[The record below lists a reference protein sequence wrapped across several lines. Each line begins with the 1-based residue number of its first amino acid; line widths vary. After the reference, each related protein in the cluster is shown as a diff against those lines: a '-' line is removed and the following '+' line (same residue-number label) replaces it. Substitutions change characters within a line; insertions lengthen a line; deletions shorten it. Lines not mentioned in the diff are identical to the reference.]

1 MGVVVREMIKV
12 SESYCVSCERLL
24 LTERERFEPICCDC
38 FKKTKR
44 KDPLMKA
51 AIRQVVVAVVPMICP
66 HDGDRSHRCR
76 TKFNVLVLDKK
87 LEPKEITGPYTLQ
100 AAERRANK
108 IRRQID
114 RRQQ

>member
-1 MGVVVREMIKV
+1 MGTMVRERVKV
-12 SESYCVSCERLL
+12 SEEFCYSCERLL
-24 LTERERFEPICCDC
+24 LTADEKLGPFCCEC

-66 HDGDRSHRCR
+66 HDRDRSHRCR
-76 TKFNVLVLDKK
+76 MKFNVLVLDKK

-100 AAERRANK
+100 AAERRANR
-108 IRRQID
+108 IRKQID
-114 RRQQ
+114 GRKP